1 MKKLFICLFCAL
13 LSVSA
18 QAKNYAYQS
27 VAGDM
32 TRTRI
37 YTLDNGLKVYLSVN
51 NEKPRIQ
58 TYIAVRTGS
67 KNDPAET
74 TGLAHYLEH
83 LMFKGTT
90 HFGTTNAEA
99 EAPLLQDIKARY
111 EAYRQLTDPE
121 LRRQAY
127 HGIDSV
133 SQVAAQYFIP
143 NEYDKLMAAIG
154 AEGTNAFTSDDVTC
168 YTEDIPANEVE
179 NWAKIQSDRFQNMVI
194 RGFHTELEAVYEEYN
209 IYLTNDNDKVM
220 SALGK
225 KLTPTHPYG
234 MQTTIG
240 TQEHLKNPSI
250 VNIENYFKKWYVPNN
265 VAICMAGDFDPD
277 QVIAII
283 ERHFGPWKG
292 VSSRLSEAHGETSSD
307 FSTTLEMTKEGR
319 DDTSVPQPV
328 FPEQKPLNAP
338 TDTTVIG
345 QQAEQV
351 WMGWLAKKAA
361 DLQTDTLDVIASM
374 LNNGKAGLLDLNLN
388 QAMRVQGAGCG
399 LQAQQDYSTFLM
411 MGMPKPNQSLEEV
424 RTLLLGEIE
433 NLKQGNFSDDLLP
446 AVINNLKLNYQRAL
460 ENNRWRVGEHLDA
473 FINGKSWE
481 QQVGYLD
488 RVSKLTKQ
496 DIVAFANRFFAAGYA
511 TIFKRQGV
519 DSLQKKIDKPAIT
532 PIPTNRDLV
541 SDFVKEIQNS
551 QVEPIQPEF
560 VDFDKSLTI
569 TPAQPLP
576 IYYVKNTTDGLF
588 NLVFRY
594 EFGHEDDNRYDM
606 ASDYL
611 DVVGTK
617 TLSATAIKQQFY
629 NLACSYNV
637 NVNGDNLNISL
648 SGLSENMPV
657 ALHLLED
664 LLQNAQ
670 ADADAYK
677 RFVDVILKARENR
690 KQDQRTCF
698 DYLYHYALY
707 GPHNMRR
714 DDMTEQQ
721 LHETDPQ
728 TLLNLLK
735 DLRGMAHSVLYYGP
749 MSTEELSRLLAKE
762 HPTPAVL
769 KPVPEGQPYTRTL
782 TPQNE
787 VWIAPYDAKNI
798 YMRMYHNENR
808 AWNPAENG
816 VQTLFNEYFG
826 SGMNGIVFQEM
837 REARGLAY
845 NAGAGYVKPDRKGE
859 QEFFFTH
866 IISQNDKMMDCINQF
881 HQILDTIP
889 QSEAAFQ
896 IAKES
901 VLKLMATS
909 RVRKTGIIN
918 RYLMM
923 KRLGLDQDL
932 AAATYQAIQQLQ
944 LKDIVAFEAA
954 NMAHKPLRYII
965 LGDEQEL
972 DMEALSKI
980 GPIKRLTLEEIF
992 GY

>member
-1 MKKLFICLFCAL
+1 MKTKLLLALCAL
-13 LSVSA
+13 VFNLNA
-18 QAKNYAYQS
+18 QAKDYQYET
-27 VAGDM
+27 VKGDM
-32 TRTRI
+32 THTRI
-37 YTLDNGLKVYLSVN
+37 YTLDNGLKAYLSVN

-90 HFGTTNAEA
+90 NFGTTNAEA
-99 EAPLLQDIKARY
+99 EAPLLEDIKARY
-111 EAYRQLTDPE
+111 ERYRLLTDPD
-121 LRRQAY
+121 LRKQAY
-127 HGIDSV
+127 HEIDSV

-154 AEGTNAFTSDDVTC
+154 AEGTNAFTSNDVTC
-168 YTEDIPANEVE
+168 YTEDIPSNEIE

-220 SALGK
+220 SAMGK

-234 MQTTIG
+234 TQTTIG

-265 VAICMAGDFDPD
+265 VAVCMAGDFDPD
-277 QVIAII
+277 KTIALID
-283 ERHFGPWKG
+283 RYFGNWKPAAD
-292 VSSRLSEAHGETSSD
+292 VS
-307 FSTTLEMTKEGR
+307 
-319 DDTSVPQPV
+319 QPV
-328 FPEQKPLNAP
+328 FPVQKSLTAP
-338 TDTTVIG
+338 ADTTVVG

-351 WMGWLAKKAA
+351 WMGWLAKKAS
-361 DLQTDTLDVIASM
+361 DLQSDTLDVIEYM

-388 QAMRVQGAGCG
+388 QAMRVQTAGCG
-399 LQAQQDYSTFLM
+399 LQTMQDYSVFLM

-433 NLKQGNFSDDLLP
+433 NLKKGNFSDDLLP
-446 AVINNLKLNYQRAL
+446 AVINNLKLNYQRSL
-460 ENNRWRVGEHLDA
+460 ESNRWRVGEHLDA
-473 FINGKSWE
+473 FINGESWE
-481 QQVGYLD
+481 QHVSRLD
-488 RVSKLTKQ
+488 RASKLTKQ
-496 DIVAFANRFFAAGYA
+496 QIVDFANRFFTDGYA
-511 TIFKRQGV
+511 TIFKRQGI

-532 PIPTNRDLV
+532 PIPTNRDFV
-541 SDFVKEIQNS
+541 SQFVKDIQNS
-551 QVEPIQPEF
+551 QVEPIHPEF

-569 TPAQPLP
+569 AQTKGKLPLL
-576 IYYVKNTTDGLF
+576 YVKNTTDGLF
-588 NLVFRY
+588 NLTFRY

-606 ASDYL
+606 VSDYL

-617 TLSATAIKQQFY
+617 ELTATQVKQQFY
-629 NLACSYNV
+629 NLACSYSV
-637 NVNGDNLNISL
+637 NANSDNLNISL
-648 SGLSENMPV
+648 SGLSENMPA

-670 ADADAYK
+670 GGQDSYNS
-677 RFVDVILKARENR
+677 FVEMVMKSRENR

-707 GPHNMRR
+707 GSHNIRR

-721 LHETDPQ
+721 LREAKPQ
-728 TLLNLLK
+728 ELLNLLA
-735 DLRGMAHSVLYYGP
+735 DLRNMEHSVLYYGP
-749 MSTEELSRLLAKE
+749 MSVQELSDLLALE
-762 HPTPAVL
+762 HPTPQQL
-769 KPVPEGQPYTRTL
+769 KPVPQGKPFTREL
-782 TPQNE
+782 TPKNE
-787 VWIAPYDAKNI
+787 IWIAPYDAKNI
-798 YMRMYHNENR
+798 YMRMYHNEDR

-816 VQTLFNEYFG
+816 VQTLFNEYYG

-845 NAGAGYVKPDRKGE
+845 NASAAYLRPDRKGE
-859 QEFFFTH
+859 NEFFFTH

-901 VLKLMATS
+901 VLKQMATI
-909 RVRKTGIIN
+909 RVRKGGIIS
-918 RYLMM
+918 RYIMT
-923 KRLGLDQDL
+923 KRLGLEKDL
-932 AAATYQAIQQLQ
+932 SEATYQAIQQLQ
-944 LKDIVAFEAA
+944 LKDIVAFEEA
-954 NMAHKPLRYII
+954 NMARKPFRYII
-965 LGDEQEL
+965 LGDEKEL
-972 DMEALSKI
+972 DMPALEKI
-980 GPIKRLTLEEIF
+980 GPVKRLTLEEVF